1 MIYVDNRQE
10 KIEVTDEFIGK
21 LSEVIDFALKEEEVN
36 IKCEISLLFVD
47 NEEIKEINNETRGI
61 DRETDVLSF
70 PMFEYED
77 KKVFKEI
84 YKNYKFSPADF
95 DGEELVLGDIV
106 LSLEKALEQS
116 QEFNHSYE
124 REASYLV
131 VHSVL
136 HLLGYDHMEEE
147 EKSVMRG
154 REEEILNKLNITRG
168 GKSVNS

>member
-10 KIEVTDEFIGK
+10 KIEVSEILIENLK
-21 LSEVIDFALKEEEVN
+21 EVIEFTLREEEVDVE
-36 IKCEISLLFVD
+36 CEVSLLFVD
-47 NEEIKEINNETRGI
+47 NEEIREINNETRSI

-70 PMFEYED
+70 PMLEYQD
-77 KKVFKEI
+77 KKVFKQL
-84 YKNYKFSPADF
+84 YKNYEFSQSDF
-95 DGEELVLGDIV
+95 DGNELVLGDIV

-116 QEFNHSYE
+116 KEFNHSYE

-147 EKSVMRG
+147 DKVIMRS
-154 REEEILNKLNITRG
+154 REEEILNKLNITR
-168 GKSVNS
+168 

>member
-10 KIEVTDEFIGK
+10 KIEAGSQLEEQLK
-21 LSEVIDFALKEEEVN
+21 KVIEFALKEEEVEVP
-36 IKCEISLLFVD
+36 CEVSLLFVD
-47 NEEIKEINNETRGI
+47 NDEIREINNETRNI

-70 PMFEYED
+70 PMLDYEN
-77 KKVFKEI
+77 KKVFKEM
-84 YKNYKFSPADF
+84 YKGYKFSQSDF

-116 QEFNHSYE
+116 KEFNHSFE

-147 EKSVMRG
+147 DKVIMRK
-154 REEEILNKLNITRG
+154 REEEILNKLNITREI
-168 GKSVNS
+168 